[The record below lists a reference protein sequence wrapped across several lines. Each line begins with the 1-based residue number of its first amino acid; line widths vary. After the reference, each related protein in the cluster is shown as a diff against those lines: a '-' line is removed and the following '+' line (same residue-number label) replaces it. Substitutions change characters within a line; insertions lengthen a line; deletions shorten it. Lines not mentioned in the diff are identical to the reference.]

1 MLIFNFYV
9 PPEKGRNVAR
19 AFKRWISQEF
29 PYVLSYLHM
38 LNILMKIPTFSRSS
52 A

>member
-1 MLIFNFYV
+1 MFHLKKV
-9 PPEKGRNVAR
+9 EGRNVAR

-29 PYVLSYLHM
+29 TYVLSYVHM